1 MGKSIIDFINKILDT
16 KKLIFRLWIVLWL
29 CLLILLVLKFCFGI
43 WYPIIIENEQ
53 LLYFNEFI
61 CNSWIKYIILSLFYF
76 ASVNI
81 MYLTCCIKKKYD
93 KILEA
98 IIINVLILISFMT
111 KIFFR
116 NFSVIPEIL
125 VSIIMPILYL
135 LKNHK
140 KAKKWKL
147 ILFPIATQILV
158 FAWQLNIYLVRGIDF
173 VIDSDNHVL
182 IGIVLQIDYYIFLI
196 ISWIG
201 VSYMGLFSLWIF
213 GKDITALKAEKEKE
227 LSKAEPNMAKVKEID
242 ERIKELETEA

>member
-16 KKLIFRLWIVLWL
+16 KKFIFRLWIVLWL

-125 VSIIMPILYL
+125 VSIIIPILYL

-147 ILFPIATQILV
+147 ILFPIAIQILV